1 MTAKI
6 IPLFSSPLYTNYIE
20 YDRDKISKFIKNI
33 EYREVFRREELND
46 KLGFLTVNKHI
57 LDNEVF
63 FDLKKSI
70 LNEIE
75 NFLHRSLIINKP
87 YQIYQSWITKTP
99 PNCKSNYHTH
109 TSVFSG
115 VFYLDTPE
123 NSGDIMFKDFYTKH
137 IFDEDEFLHGN
148 YLNAQNW
155 HIEPKDGLLI
165 MFPSHVHHKISTNLS
180 NEDRYSLAFDITKL

>member
-6 IPLFSSPLYTNYIE
+6 IPLFSSPLYTNHLE
-20 YDRDKISKFIKNI
+20 YNRDKILKFIKSI
-33 EYREVFRREELND
+33 EYKEEFRREELND
-46 KLGFLTVNKHI
+46 NLGFLTVDKHI
-57 LDNEVF
+57 LDNENF
-63 FDLKKSI
+63 LDLKKNI

-115 VFYLDTPE
+115 VFYLDTPK
-123 NSGDIMFKDFYTKH
+123 NSGEIMFKDFYTKH

-155 HIEPKDGLLI
+155 HIEPKNGLLI

>member
-99 PNCKSNYHTH
+99 PDCKSNYHTH